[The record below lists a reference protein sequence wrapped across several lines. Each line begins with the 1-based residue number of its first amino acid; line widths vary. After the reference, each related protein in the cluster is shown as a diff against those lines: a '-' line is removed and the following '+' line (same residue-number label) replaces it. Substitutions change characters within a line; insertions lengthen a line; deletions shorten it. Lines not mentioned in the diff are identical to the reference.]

1 MEFLS
6 FDELD
11 LFDDES
17 DNDGSGSRTPGMC
30 AFPFCSDEFVGSVG
44 ESVGR
49 FSDVGPGF
57 FVPTGIKSIGDVVPL
72 VVFVPKG
79 VESKGG

>member
-17 DNDGSGSRTPGMC
+17 DNDGYGSVSPGTYT
-30 AFPFCSDEFVGSVG
+30 FLFCSYNSVGSVG
-44 ESVGR
+44 ESVGHVR
-49 FSDVGPGF
+49 CVGS
-57 FVPTGIKSIGDVVPL
+57 FVFILTGV
-72 VVFVPKG
+72 
-79 VESKGG
+79 